1 VELGHNVLAA
11 SDPWG
16 FIIEHQVIESQAE
29 VLLTIPL
36 SDRLLNRF
44 GDDAI
49 ESISFDKGFC
59 KRENKELLSLYIPE
73 VIMPKKGKKNQAEQ
87 TEESGRAFK
96 KLRHKHSAVESDI
109 NRLEHHGLDRC
120 LDKGLHA
127 FKRYCARG
135 MAAAYLHR
143 QGNVLQERRKRST
156 RSRLKTTRNSM
167 TREILSPDKSKMK
180 GNE

>member
-1 VELGHNVLAA
+1 MRDEIGHDILVA

-16 FIIEHQVIESQAE
+16 FIVEHQVIEKEAE
-29 VLLTIPL
+29 VLLSIPL

-49 ESISFDKGFC
+49 ESISFDKGFY

-73 VIMPKKGKKNQAEQ
+73 VIMPKKGKKNQAE
-87 TEESGRAFK
+87 ESGRTFN

-127 FKRYCARG
+127 FKRYCALG
-135 MAAAYLHR
+135 VAAANLR
-143 QGNVLQERRKRST
+143 KLGNVLQEGRKRST
-156 RSRLKTTRNSM
+156 RSCLKITRNSM